1 MERKQ
6 RGKFV
11 SLSKLEAKILLE
23 TYVKRSLSNR
33 EGKRTG
39 YRKEKAVQRSI
50 SDVHRFAQGVNK
62 SNVIVVP
69 QTELKETERKDNETH
84 LSTHEPAT
92 VAKAKNVKKQLWF
105 KRFVNQLF
113 KREENTSEQT
123 VQDSITSSTEGN
135 SEHTTK
141 RNSFRKSSFRRALS
155 FKKTNAD
162 EKLKR
167 PTNLPLK
174 HTCRPRPLQPRKCTM
189 TKDLLYVLSD
199 TSEEDILISKEKKH
213 RVIIYTNLQD
223 T

>member
-1 MERKQ
+1 MMEGERQNKEAESNSPKMERKQ

-11 SLSKLEAKILLE
+11 SLSKLEAKMLLE

-92 VAKAKNVKKQLWF
+92 VAKAKH
-105 KRFVNQLF
+105 
-113 KREENTSEQT
+113 
-123 VQDSITSSTEGN
+123 G
-135 SEHTTK
+135 
-141 RNSFRKSSFRRALS
+141 
-155 FKKTNAD
+155 KKTIMVQEICKSA
-162 EKLKR
+162 
-167 PTNLPLK
+167 
-174 HTCRPRPLQPRKCTM
+174 
-189 TKDLLYVLSD
+189 
-199 TSEEDILISKEKKH
+199 I
-213 RVIIYTNLQD
+213 
-223 T
+223 